1 MFQKTTV
8 PDPQRETLWR
18 QRLADQAA
26 SGMSI
31 TQWCRRSG
39 TSASLFHYWKRAL
52 AKRDGRRL
60 KPPRCSATAR
70 NEARPQA
77 AAFARVMIASP
88 TPKSQLAASAADP
101 AIEIVLSG
109 SRVVRVGAG
118 FDAQALARV
127 LALLEER
134 SC

>member
-8 PDPQRETLWR
+8 PDPQREALWR

-60 KPPRCSATAR
+60 KPPRRPAAAK
-70 NEARPQA
+70 NEGQTQDV
-77 AAFARVMIASP
+77 AFARVMIASP
-88 TPKSQLAASAADP
+88 APKPQLTASAADP

-127 LALLEER
+127 LAVLEER

>member
-8 PDPQRETLWR
+8 PDPQREALWR

-60 KPPRCSATAR
+60 KPPRRQAAAK
-70 NEARPQA
+70 NEAQTQE
-77 AAFARVMIASP
+77 AAFARVVIASP
-88 TPKSQLAASAADP
+88 IPKPQLTASAADP

-118 FDAQALARV
+118 FDEATLARV
-127 LALLEER
+127 LAVLEER

>member
-1 MFQKTTV
+1 VQ
-8 PDPQRETLWR
+8 DPQREALWR

-39 TSASLFHYWKRAL
+39 ASASLFHYWKRAL

-60 KPPRCSATAR
+60 KPPRCPAAAR
-70 NEARPQA
+70 NEVQTQET
-77 AAFARVMIASP
+77 AFARVVMASP
-88 TPKSQLAASAADP
+88 TPKAQPAASAADL

-127 LALLEER
+127 LAVLEER
-134 SC
+134 PC

>member
-8 PDPQRETLWR
+8 PDPQREALWR
-18 QRLADQAA
+18 QRLAAQSA

-60 KPPRCSATAR
+60 KPPRCPAAAE
-70 NEARPQA
+70 NETQTQDV
-77 AAFARVMIASP
+77 AFARVVIASP
-88 TPKSQLAASAADP
+88 TPKAQFTASAADP
-101 AIEIVLSG
+101 AIQIVLSG
-109 SRVVRVGAG
+109 LRVVRVGAG
-118 FDAQALARV
+118 FDEATLARV
-127 LALLEER
+127 LAVLEER